1 MKLEKK
7 LYNFS
12 LIGIAFSII
21 MILGIIV
28 FPPRSINEIK
38 IESPQNFTKKLT
50 KDTQIEQNFQA
61 QIDEIDEL
69 VLYVE
74 SIQKKSGVLEL
85 KIYEGAKLIS
95 ITKVEIKSLNSNQPN
110 TIKIKRIKNANS
122 KKIKVSLHLTEENE
136 ITLKTNGNYSEN
148 QYVLYNNQKLKQ
160 SLTFNY
166 IGNKYNIGYIWY
178 FLVLINILLI
188 IVVFLKDSKE
198 GKK

>member
-7 LYNFS
+7 LCNLS
-12 LIGIAFSII
+12 LIGIALSII
-21 MILGIIV
+21 MILGIII
-28 FPPRSINEIK
+28 FPPRSINEVK
-38 IESPQNFTKKLT
+38 IESPQNFTKRLT
-50 KDTQIEQNFQA
+50 MATKIEQKFQA

-69 VLYVE
+69 ILYIE
-74 SIQKKSGVLEL
+74 NIQKKSGILEL
-85 KIYEGAKLIS
+85 KIYEGLKLIS
-95 ITKVEIKSLNSNQPN
+95 TTKVEIKSLNSHQPN

-122 KKIKVSLHLTEENE
+122 KKLKFSLQLTEENE
-136 ITLKTNGNYSEN
+136 ITLKTNGNYNEN
-148 QYVLYNNQKLKQ
+148 QYALYNDQKLKQ